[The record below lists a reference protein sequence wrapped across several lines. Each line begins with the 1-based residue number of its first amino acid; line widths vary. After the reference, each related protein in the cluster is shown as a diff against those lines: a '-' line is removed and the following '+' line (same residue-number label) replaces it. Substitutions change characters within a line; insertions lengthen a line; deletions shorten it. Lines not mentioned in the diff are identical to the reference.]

1 MGKVNYLLDTKI
13 VSAVVNR
20 NQKIID
26 KLLDVDSE
34 KKMFTLAALS
44 FMK

>member
-1 MGKVNYLLDTKI
+1 MGKVNYLLDTNI
-13 VSAVVNR
+13 VSAFVNH
-20 NQKIID
+20 NQKIRD

-34 KKMFTLAALS
+34 KKMFTLAALA